1 MANKS
6 SAGLLAGLGIGVGL
20 LALLIVGVISYASA
34 VAFGAQH
41 ENGIKATYENNK
53 QILGSYTTRVA
64 EMAQVPEMA
73 RDDLAA
79 VMESAFNGRYGEN
92 GSQAAVQLIVEAYPG
107 QIDPALYRNLQ
118 TTIEAGRIEF
128 RDNQTIL
135 IDKKRTYQQNLDYV
149 FKGFWLRM
157 AGYPKINLDD
167 YNVVTSTSAERSFET
182 GRDDGVTL
190 RRPAPAA
197 QPAPAE

>member
-53 QILGSYTTRVA
+53 QILGNYTTRVA

-118 TTIEAGRIEF
+118 TTIESGRIEF

-135 IDKKRTYQQNLDYV
+135 IDKKRTYQQNLD
-149 FKGFWLRM
+149 
-157 AGYPKINLDD
+157 
-167 YNVVTSTSAERSFET
+167 
-182 GRDDGVTL
+182 
-190 RRPAPAA
+190 
-197 QPAPAE
+197 